1 MLDRRGFLGTLSAG
15 LVAAP
20 RVTAAQ
26 PRRKV
31 YRIGIVNLSPPTA
44 DMTGPEPRNPYTNA
58 VVRGL
63 RELGYIYGEHY
74 VTEPRG
80 AEAKP
85 ERFAIIAADLVRL
98 RPDVIV
104 AVAASLPSFKQATS
118 AIPIVMAASS
128 DPVGEGLVQS
138 LARPGTN
145 FTGLSFQDFEL
156 TGKRLELLKELVPGP
171 APLAVLWGQAGPWGQ
186 GGATAWRAATAAAAK
201 QRWKLQ
207 SFEVRDVPAEIDE
220 IFRAA
225 VAGRA
230 GAALVSSGPFIA
242 HARRIAD
249 AAAKHR
255 LPVMYPFRHYIEYGG
270 LMSYGADLLDI
281 WRTSAVFV
289 DKILKGSSPSAIPVE
304 QPRKFELVVSAKV
317 AKALGV
323 TIPSALLLRA
333 DHVIQ

>member
-1 MLDRRGFLGTLSAG
+1 MLDRRGFLGVLGAG

-20 RVTAAQ
+20 RTAAGQ

-31 YRIGIVNLSPPTA
+31 YRVGIVNLSPPTA

-63 RELGYIYGEHY
+63 RELGYVYGEHY

-80 AEAKP
+80 AEAKS
-85 ERFAIIAADLVRL
+85 ERFPIIAAELVRL

-104 AVAASLPSFKQATS
+104 AVGSSLPSFKQATS
-118 AIPIVMAASS
+118 TMPIVMAGSG
-128 DPVGEGLVQS
+128 DPVGEGLIQS
-138 LARPGTN
+138 LGRPGTN

-156 TGKRLELLKELVPGP
+156 TGKRLELLKELVPGTT
-171 APLAVLWGQAGPWGQ
+171 PLAVLWGHASWGQ
-186 GGATAWRAATAAAAK
+186 SGATAWRAAAAAAE
-201 QRWKLQ
+201 RGWKLL

-230 GAALVSSGPFIA
+230 GAALVSGGPFIA
-242 HARRIAD
+242 HTRGIV
-249 AAAKHR
+249 AAAVKHR
-255 LPVMYPFRHYIEYGG
+255 LPVMYPFRHYTEYGG

-289 DKILKGSSPSAIPVE
+289 DRILKGASPSTIPVE
-304 QPRKFELVVSAKV
+304 QPRKFELVVNMKA
-317 AKALGV
+317 AKAIGL

-333 DHVIQ
+333 DQITQ

>member
-1 MLDRRGFLGTLSAG
+1 MLDRRGFLGVLGAG
-15 LVAAP
+15 LAAAP
-20 RVTAAQ
+20 RTAAGQ

-44 DMTGPEPRNPYTNA
+44 DMTGPTPRNPYTNA

-63 RELGYIYGEHY
+63 RELGYVYGEHY

-80 AEAKP
+80 AEAKS
-85 ERFAIIAADLVRL
+85 ERFPIIAAELVRL

-104 AVAASLPSFKQATS
+104 AVGTSLPSFKQATS
-118 AIPIVMAASS
+118 TIPIIMAGSA
-128 DPVGEGLVQS
+128 DPVGEGLVES
-138 LARPGTN
+138 LRRPGTN

-156 TGKRLELLKELVPGP
+156 TGKRLELLRELVPGT
-171 APLAVLWGQAGPWGQ
+171 APLAVLWGHASWGP
-186 GGATAWRAATAAAAK
+186 GGAMAWRAATAAAAE
-201 QRWKLQ
+201 RGWKLL

-230 GAALVSSGPFIA
+230 SAALVSGGPFIA
-242 HARRIAD
+242 HTRRII
-249 AAAKHR
+249 AAALKHR
-255 LPVMYPFRHYIEYGG
+255 LPVMYPFRHYLEYGG

-289 DKILKGSSPSAIPVE
+289 DKILKGGSPSTIPVE
-304 QPRKFELVVSAKV
+304 QPRKFELVVNMKAAKGIGL
-317 AKALGV
+317 A
-323 TIPSALLLRA
+323 IPPALLLRA
-333 DHVIQ
+333 DQVIE